1 MIESVGE
8 GLGRRGYSLSL
19 SGGRDW
25 RGPEGLRGPEWK
37 GEVIWNGK
45 KLGRTWKWGM
55 SDWETE
61 EGMKEWEKLKSAEV
75 GLIVPLGKGKA
86 AHVFWAGSRRM
97 IKWRLQALRR
107 TKRVAVLDRGVALGE
122 AIKTGADKPHP
133 PQRAVVGKKVCC
145 NAGRNAMWRLNTRDG
160 YYLYHVDFQGIR
172 LPSLVLGNCTSSH
185 SETPLHTH

>member
-1 MIESVGE
+1 MIERVGE
-8 GLGRRGYSLSL
+8 GLGLRGYSLSL

-97 IKWRLQALRR
+97 IKWRLQALEEDEESSCIRQGCGFGGGNQ
-107 TKRVAVLDRGVALGE
+107 DR
-122 AIKTGADKPHP
+122 
-133 PQRAVVGKKVCC
+133 
-145 NAGRNAMWRLNTRDG
+145 
-160 YYLYHVDFQGIR
+160 
-172 LPSLVLGNCTSSH
+172 S
-185 SETPLHTH
+185 